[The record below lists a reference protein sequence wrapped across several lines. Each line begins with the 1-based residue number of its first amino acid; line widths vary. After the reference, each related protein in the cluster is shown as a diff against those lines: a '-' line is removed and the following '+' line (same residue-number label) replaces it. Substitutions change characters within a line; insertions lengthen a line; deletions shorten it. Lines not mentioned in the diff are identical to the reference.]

1 MSFSDFDASYL
12 RKTMNRLW
20 VLMQPQGESSA
31 DISFISN
38 LKVSPVKKHISYH
51 LQVLDNVD
59 FANFSFQIS
68 NNPQPFRL
76 KMKAKKFTNLKITI
90 DNEERTDCTILQLVM
105 KVESFGES
113 K

>member
-1 MSFSDFDASYL
+1 
-12 RKTMNRLW
+12 
-20 VLMQPQGESSA
+20 MQPQEHSSA
-31 DISFISN
+31 DIGFISN
-38 LKVSPVKKHISYH
+38 KKESSQKKHIEYK
-51 LQVLDNVD
+51 LQLFNDVD
-59 FANFSFQIS
+59 YANFSFKIS

-90 DNEERTDCTILQLVM
+90 DNIEETDCTILQVAL